1 VKNQEIRF
9 YLTAVCANANG
20 SSLGDNVYRINKNA
34 DSSSIAYPNVNAV
47 GINEYSNTEKVL
59 VYPTITSKN
68 VTVTVPASIE
78 QATIYVTD
86 ISGKIVLKQLVNPN
100 DKSCILN
107 LSDFETGNYIVTIQ
121 SVNYNYSKKIV
132 KI

>member
-1 VKNQEIRF
+1 
-9 YLTAVCANANG
+9 
-20 SSLGDNVYRINKNA
+20 
-34 DSSSIAYPNVNAV
+34 
-47 GINEYSNTEKVL
+47 
-59 VYPTITSKN
+59 
-68 VTVTVPASIE
+68 VPASIE